1 VGNLGSVGNVGNVG
15 NGGNVGNVGWQA
27 AIDLGFAAEGGT
39 THLARRAHRGPLVVQ
54 RPFRPEGPGVCHVYL
69 LHPPGGLVGG
79 DELRVDVDVA
89 AGAHAL
95 VTTPAAGKI
104 YRTNG
109 AAVRQTQRLTV
120 AGRATLEWL
129 PQEAILYDGARA
141 TLETRVELQGDAR
154 FIGIDAVCFGLPA
167 RRAPFER
174 GRCRQMLELRRDGR
188 PLLVERG
195 CYDPGSGVMSARW
208 GLGGATVLALL
219 VAAPAP
225 DAATV
230 EGVRALAATGA
241 TSTTSTTT
249 TGGDIAAVT
258 VIGDGDVLVARH
270 VGGDAERAR
279 AFLHAAWRL
288 VRPPLLGRAAVPPR
302 VWAT

>member
-1 VGNLGSVGNVGNVG
+1 MGGVDSVGGVGNVG
-15 NGGNVGNVGWQA
+15 VGWQA
-27 AIDLGFAAEGGT
+27 AIEMGFAWTGGT

-54 RPFRPEGPGVCHVYL
+54 RPFRPEGPTVCHVYL

-79 DELRVDVDVA
+79 DELTVDVEVD

-104 YRTNG
+104 YRTTG
-109 AAVRQTQRLTV
+109 AEVRQTQRLRV
-120 AGRATLEWL
+120 AESGTLEWL
-129 PQEAILYDGARA
+129 PQEAIVYDGARA
-141 TLETRVELQGDAR
+141 TLETRVELAGDAR

-174 GRCRQMLELRRDGR
+174 GRCRQAFELHRDGR

-195 CYDPGSGVMSARW
+195 CYDAGPADGVMSARW
-208 GLGGATVLALL
+208 GLGGASVLAFL

-225 DAATV
+225 AAEAV
-230 EGVRALAATGA
+230 DGVRALAAAA
-241 TSTTSTTT
+241 TAATTTT
-249 TGGDIAAVT
+249 TGGDIGAVT
-258 VIGDGDVLVARH
+258 VVGDGDALVARYL
-270 VGGDAERAR
+270 GRDAERAR
-279 AFLHAAWRL
+279 TFLHEAWRL
-288 VRPPLLGRAAVPPR
+288 VRPTLLGRAAVPPR